1 MGILLK
7 KFGEEGIIEITK
19 RLSMNYKTFFD
30 EGFIYYTSPMF
41 SLISS
46 IICDL
51 PYPFLKVTLVSFGTT
66 KVLKWCRESAQTN
79 AGKRKL

>member
-1 MGILLK
+1 MRILLK

-19 RLSMNYKTFFD
+19 RLSINYRTFND

-51 PYPFLKVTLVSFGTT
+51 PFF
-66 KVLKWCRESAQTN
+66 
-79 AGKRKL
+79 

>member
-7 KFGEEGIIEITK
+7 KSGEEGIIEITK
-19 RLSMNYKTFFD
+19 RVSMNYEAFFD
-30 EGFIYYTSPMF
+30 QGFIYYTSPMF

-51 PYPFLKVTLVSFGTT
+51 PFF
-66 KVLKWCRESAQTN
+66 
-79 AGKRKL
+79 